1 MSDRATES
9 ADKDWDPGTYE
20 RFRDLRLR
28 PARDLLVQVPEL
40 PEGAVVDLGCG
51 AGAAGPALR
60 ARFPREQLI
69 GLDAS
74 AAMLARAEACGVYD
88 ALLHADIRMWRPQ
101 MPLALIFSNAALH
114 WLGAHERLLPR
125 LADDLVPGG
134 VLAIQIPGNFHAP
147 SHALLREV
155 AARRFPGL
163 FPAESH
169 VAPVRP
175 ARDYVSML
183 APLGHVE
190 GWETEYVQ
198 RLDPTPEGHPVRA
211 FTESTA
217 MRPFLARLT
226 QDEAEAFVEDYDAAL
241 AAAYPPEVDG
251 SVLFPFRRI
260 FFVLRRT

>member
-9 ADKDWDPGTYE
+9 AAKDWDPGTYE

-28 PARDLLVQVPEL
+28 PALDLLARVPGL

-60 ARFPREQLI
+60 ARFPRAQII

-74 AAMLARAEACGVYD
+74 AAMLARAEATGAYD
-88 ALLHADIRMWRPQ
+88 ALVRGDIGTWRPQ
-101 MPLALIFSNAALH
+101 TPVALVFSNAALH
-114 WLGAHERLLPR
+114 WLGDHERLLPR

-134 VLAIQIPGNFHAP
+134 VLAVQMPGNFHAP

-155 AARRFPGL
+155 AARRFPDR
-163 FPAESH
+163 FPAEGH
-169 VAPVRP
+169 VAPVCP

-226 QDEAEAFVEDYDAAL
+226 QDEAASFVEDYDAAL

-260 FFVLRRT
+260 FFVFRRT